1 VSVCHVVTSHCASK
15 LHFSNNFFIIRGPH
29 SNPRAAARKVTVTP
43 TKNAAEA
50 LVLQQQDDSIF
61 KTFANAFKD
70 VSSSMNASNKEIGN
84 AMKDASTNLALV
96 NKLMTEEAMSV
107 KVKRIREKI
116 QITKEAIDESNE
128 EDEKVQLSK
137 KLKRAQEEHLDL

>member
-1 VSVCHVVTSHCASK
+1 
-15 LHFSNNFFIIRGPH
+15 
-29 SNPRAAARKVTVTP
+29 
-43 TKNAAEA
+43 
-50 LVLQQQDDSIF
+50 
-61 KTFANAFKD
+61 
-70 VSSSMNASNKEIGN
+70 MNASNKEIGN